1 MKVSIVAAVA
11 ENGVIGNKNK
21 IPWLLPSDLKHF
33 REITM
38 DHHIVMGRKTHES
51 IGRVLSGRTNIVITR
66 NRNYKSKGCI
76 VVHTLDEALKLTRK
90 AKEKEAM
97 VIGGGQIYIQAMS
110 LADRIYLTRV
120 KANVAGDTYFPK
132 IESSKWKEINCEQYP
147 ADDKNQYP
155 YELCILEKV

>member
-1 MKVSIVAAVA
+1 MKVTIIAAVA

-21 IPWLLPSDLKHF
+21 IPWRLPSDLKHF
-33 REITM
+33 RKITIG
-38 DHHIVMGRKTHES
+38 HHIVMGRRTHES
-51 IGRVLSGRTNIVITR
+51 IGRALDGRTNIVITR
-66 NRNYKSKGCI
+66 NKNYKSSGCI
-76 VVHTLDEALKLTRK
+76 VVSSLDDALKAARK
-90 AKEKEAM
+90 AKEKEVI
-97 VIGGGQIYIQAMS
+97 VIGGGQIYIQAMP